1 MLFMAVGNNHFAG
14 GGFDIAPY
22 AKLDDGLLD
31 LTAITVDHGFNLSGI
46 RQELE
51 NPMNPDNKH
60 VAYRQLPEFTIKSEQ
75 KLHCNLDGEPIR
87 KKKLA
92 FSVLPKHLRVAY

>member
-1 MLFMAVGNNHFAG
+1 MV
-14 GGFDIAPY
+14 
-22 AKLDDGLLD
+22 KLDDGLLD
-31 LTAITVDHGFNLSGI
+31 LTAILVNRGFNLSGI

-60 VAYRQLPEFTIKSEQ
+60 VTYRQLAEFTIKSEQ

-87 KKKLA
+87 KKKLR